1 MSLSRAARAAPWE
14 AGGASRVFVFG
25 HCPCC
30 PDGVAGVAV
39 AVLAAAVAVA
49 VAAAVLAATVV
60 VLAAASSRCMAA
72 ERASTL
78 SAAESMAVWGEGE
91 GGSCYLALGRCRVS
105 SHISPAISST
115 ARHINCTFSI
125 SPSPSPSRLP
135 DPPRMCH
142 HRLPRRPR
150 HTTHKHLQKCMYY
163 IYYTI
168 LYLLSHTRSH
178 TIAYSLRL
186 RGCSRRHRDTRL
198 PVAPGPRRRKR
209 RPCCK
214 PLCLLTLR
222 T

>member
-30 PDGVAGVAV
+30 PDGVAG
-39 AVLAAAVAVA
+39 VA

-125 SPSPSPSRLP
+125 SPSPSPSP
-135 DPPRMCH
+135 SP
-142 HRLPRRPR
+142 
-150 HTTHKHLQKCMYY
+150 
-163 IYYTI
+163 
-168 LYLLSHTRSH
+168 
-178 TIAYSLRL
+178 A
-186 RGCSRRHRDTRL
+186 
-198 PVAPGPRRRKR
+198 
-209 RPCCK
+209 
-214 PLCLLTLR
+214 CL
-222 T
+222 

>member
-91 GGSCYLALGRCRVS
+91 GGSCYLALGRCRCRRTFLRQFPPP
-105 SHISPAISST
+105 HAI
-115 ARHINCTFSI
+115 
-125 SPSPSPSRLP
+125 
-135 DPPRMCH
+135 
-142 HRLPRRPR
+142 
-150 HTTHKHLQKCMYY
+150 
-163 IYYTI
+163 
-168 LYLLSHTRSH
+168 
-178 TIAYSLRL
+178 
-186 RGCSRRHRDTRL
+186 
-198 PVAPGPRRRKR
+198 
-209 RPCCK
+209 
-214 PLCLLTLR
+214 
-222 T
+222 

>member
-1 MSLSRAARAAPWE
+1 MGGGGGGELLFGSRALPGVVAHFSGNFLHRTPYKLH
-14 AGGASRVFVFG
+14 VF
-25 HCPCC
+25 HLPL
-30 PDGVAGVAV
+30 P
-39 AVLAAAVAVA
+39 
-49 VAAAVLAATVV
+49 
-60 VLAAASSRCMAA
+60 
-72 ERASTL
+72 
-78 SAAESMAVWGEGE
+78 
-91 GGSCYLALGRCRVS
+91 
-105 SHISPAISST
+105 
-115 ARHINCTFSI
+115 
-125 SPSPSPSRLP
+125 LP

-198 PVAPGPRRRKR
+198 PVAPRPRRRKR